1 MTGGLPYDSFSDRQ
15 MDALGEVCNI
25 CAGNASIALSQML
38 NKRVDL
44 SVPRSN
50 MLPLAAVPDLVG
62 GPETPVA
69 GLYLHMEGDCS
80 VSILLLLEKESAMTL
95 ARLMVKKG
103 ESAREDER
111 VSFSALQ
118 ETGSILL
125 GAYLNAL
132 GLLTKLFFKPAVPA
146 FAMDM
151 AGAIMGYV
159 LADLAAAEDFVLAV
173 ETDFK
178 VSGQKINGH
187 LIMFPDFGALGVII
201 ERLGVPI
208 E

>member
-1 MTGGLPYDSFSDRQ
+1 MTGGLPARSFSERQ
-15 MDALGEVCNI
+15 KDALGEVCNI

-38 NKRVDL
+38 NRKVDL
-44 SVPRSN
+44 SVPRAN

-62 GPETPVA
+62 GPERTVA
-69 GLYLHMEGDCS
+69 GVYLHIEGDCS
-80 VSILLLLEKESAMTL
+80 VSILLLLEEESAMAL
-95 ARLMVKKG
+95 AGLMVREG
-103 ESAREDER
+103 HPARDEER
-111 VSFSALQ
+111 VRLSALR
-118 ETGSILL
+118 ETGGILL

-132 GLLTKLFFKPAVPA
+132 GLMTRLDFKPAVPA

-159 LADLAAAEDFVLAV
+159 LTDLAEAEDFVLAV
-173 ETDFK
+173 ETDFR
-178 VSGQKINGH
+178 VSGQRINGH
-187 LIMFPDFGALGVII
+187 LIMLPDFGALDVII

>member
-1 MTGGLPYDSFSDRQ
+1 MTDGRPARSFSEMQ

-38 NKRVDL
+38 DRKVDL
-44 SVPRSN
+44 SVPRAN
-50 MLPLAAVPDLVG
+50 MLPLAGVPELVG
-62 GPETPVA
+62 GPEEPVA
-69 GLYLHMEGDCS
+69 GVYLHMEGDCS
-80 VSILLLLEKESAMTL
+80 VSVLLLLEKESAEAL
-95 ARLMVKKG
+95 ARMMVRKG
-103 ESAREDER
+103 KRADEDESVR
-111 VSFSALQ
+111 LSALR
-118 ETGSILL
+118 ETGGILL

-132 GLLTKLFFKPAVPA
+132 GLLTRLYFKPAVPA

-159 LADLAAAEDFVLAV
+159 LSELAAAEDFVLAV

-178 VSGQKINGH
+178 VSGQKISGH
-187 LIMFPDFGALGVII
+187 LIMFPDFGALNVII